1 MTRALYV
8 ERGGEQTY
16 AAPFRQSGTKLRA
29 WPLPAD
35 PVALQKVVDTYLVAP
50 TGGALSYRAMFPAV
64 LLAHAPIAS
73 TRSLTPPDRDYGWT
87 SETDLAFW
95 MLVGRGHLEGARWVL
110 DQLLWFLPYVF
121 VNVPQTMA
129 TGREVYGYPKEVAR
143 METGES
149 TGDPTLVV
157 RASTTVL
164 PVYAPSTELVERPVL
179 EIRVPGWA
187 EGPSLRHAL
196 RDAAAAFG
204 GVAEAVGHLGIEA
217 IRHPDMDV
225 EAAEVLAADLGRL
238 EVPMVFLKQF
248 RDVVEPTAA
257 CYQAILESP
266 ARVEGLPIGWPILDA
281 ATITVWDY
289 ASHPIARE
297 LGLGTPTDG
306 KLVLRAP
313 LGVEV
318 HFDFVVEL
326 AVERWRAGGP

>member
-1 MTRALYV
+1 MTALYV

-29 WPLPAD
+29 WPLAAD
-35 PVALQKVVDTYLVAP
+35 PVALQTVVDKYLVAP

-73 TRSLTPPDRDYGWT
+73 TRSLTPPDSGYGWT

-95 MLVGRGHLEGARWVL
+95 MLVGRGHMEGSRWVL
-110 DQLLWFLPYVF
+110 DGLSWFLPYVF

-143 METGES
+143 MQTGAD

-157 RASTTVL
+157 RAETTVL
-164 PVYAPSTELVERPVL
+164 PVYSPSTALVEKPVL
-179 EIRVPGWA
+179 EIRVAASESSP
-187 EGPSLRHAL
+187 LRVLGEAREALRGVGHAL
-196 RDAAAAFG
+196 
-204 GVAEAVGHLGIEA
+204 EHLGLEA
-217 IRHPDMDV
+217 IRHPDLDV
-225 EAAEVLAADLGRL
+225 DVAAVLTQDLLRL

-266 ARVEGLPIGWPILDA
+266 ARVEGLPIGWPLFDP
-281 ATITVWDY
+281 ATITIWDY
-289 ASHPIARE
+289 ASHPIATE

-306 KLVLRAP
+306 KLVLTAP
-313 LGVEV
+313 LGLEV

-326 AVERWRAGGP
+326 AKEMWRAR

>member
-1 MTRALYV
+1 MTKARYV

-16 AAPFRQSGTKLRA
+16 AAPFRQAGTKLRA

-35 PVALQKVVDTYLVAP
+35 PKALQAVVDRYLVAP

-73 TRSLTPPDRDYGWT
+73 TRSLTPPDASYGWT

-95 MLVGRGHLEGARWVL
+95 MLVGRGHQDGARWVL
-110 DQLLWFLPYVF
+110 DQLLWFLPYVW

-129 TGREVYGYPKEVAR
+129 TGREVYGYPKEVAT
-143 METGES
+143 METAAS

-164 PVYAPSTELVERPVL
+164 PVYAPDTELVTRPVL
-179 EIRVPGWA
+179 EIRVPGWGA
-187 EGPSLRHAL
+187 KPGVLDTVREM
-196 RDAAAAFG
+196 AAAFRG
-204 GVAEAVGHLGIEA
+204 IGHAIEHLGLAAIE
-217 IRHPDMDV
+217 HPDMDADV
-225 EAAEVLAADLGRL
+225 AKVLERDLGGL
-238 EVPMVFLKQF
+238 QVPMVFLKQF
-248 RDVVEPTAA
+248 RDVVSPSAA

-266 ARVEGLPIGWPILDA
+266 ARVEGLPFGFPLLEP

-289 ASHPIARE
+289 ASHPIAAE
-297 LGLGTPTDG
+297 LGLGVPTNG
-306 KLVLRAP
+306 RLVLTAP
-313 LGVEV
+313 VGMEV

-326 AVERWRAGGP
+326 AREMWRAG